1 MDILKGLFGLAVLV
15 GIAWLFSLNRR
26 AVDWKL
32 VLTGIGLQVGFAA
45 CVLLGAGWV
54 AWVQRYSGAGP
65 TTDVVATWMLIVG
78 ILATLGAIAVF
89 TPMAADAPQRAN
101 VRKVGV
107 AMLFAA
113 VLLALPFAGKIFE
126 FLSAAFVK
134 VLGFVNAGSG
144 FIFGSLMD
152 IPKFG
157 FIFAFQV
164 LPTIIF
170 FAALM
175 GVLYHLNVMQAIVRA
190 MAWAITKVMRVSG
203 AETTSVCASVFIG
216 QTEAPLT
223 VRPYIPKMTESELLT
238 MMIGGMAHIAGGVL
252 AAYVGMLGGGD
263 QAAMEFYAKH
273 LLAASIMAAPAT
285 LVIAK
290 LLVPETGEPL
300 TRGTVK
306 MEVEKTSS
314 NVIDAAAAGA
324 ADGLRLALNIGAML
338 LAFIALIALLNWP
351 LGELGAVDWGALP
364 AGLRLALTAGGA
376 IVAAGALVSA
386 ANAMGYANVARV
398 PSRPGVGGA
407 VLALLVAVLAV
418 MIVVW
423 SRSEAGF
430 TIDGWLTANAGRPTQ
445 LGLQALFGYL
455 LAPLAWV
462 IGVPWQDASTV
473 GSLIGQK
480 VVINEFVA
488 YLQLADI
495 VNGNVP
501 GVELTPKGTLIA
513 TYALCGFANFSS
525 IAIQIG
531 GIGGLAPERRHDL
544 ARFGLRAVLGGSLAT
559 FMTATIAGVLSSY
572 GA

>member
-1 MDILKGLFGLAVLV
+1 MLEALGRVGFGLFGLAVLLCIV
-15 GIAWLFSLNRR
+15 WLFSNNKKS
-26 AVDWKL
+26 VDWKL
-32 VLTGIGLQVGFAA
+32 VATGITLQIAFAA
-45 CVLLGAGWV
+45 LVLLVPGGREVFDW
-54 AWVQRYSGAGP
+54 
-65 TTDVVATWMLIVG
+65 
-78 ILATLGAIAVF
+78 LG
-89 TPMAADAPQRAN
+89 N
-101 VRKVGV
+101 V
-107 AMLFAA
+107 
-113 VLLALPFAGKIFE
+113 
-126 FLSAAFVK
+126 FVK
-134 VLGFVNAGSG
+134 ILSFVNTGSA

-152 IPKFG
+152 VNTYG

-175 GVLYHLNVMQAIVRA
+175 GVLYHLNVMQAVVRA

-223 VRPYIPKMTESELLT
+223 VRPYISRMTQSELIT

-263 QAAMEFYAKH
+263 PVQQAFYAKH

-290 LLVPETGEPL
+290 ILIPETGTPL

-314 NVIDAAAAGA
+314 NIFDAAAGGA

-338 LAFIALIALLNWP
+338 LAFIALIALLNAP
-351 LGELGAVDWGALP
+351 LTWIGDVT
-364 AGLRLALTAGGA
+364 GLAQAIGKPTNLAT
-376 IVAAGALVSA
+376 IF
-386 ANAMGYANVARV
+386 GY
-398 PSRPGVGGA
+398 
-407 VLALLVAVLAV
+407 VLAP
-418 MIVVW
+418 I
-423 SRSEAGF
+423 
-430 TIDGWLTANAGRPTQ
+430 
-445 LGLQALFGYL
+445 
-455 LAPLAWV
+455 AWV
-462 IGVPWQDASTV
+462 IGTPWADATTV

-488 YLQLADI
+488 YMDLSEI
-495 VNGNVP
+495 IKGNVP
-501 GVELTPKGTLIA
+501 GVTLSEEGRLIA

-531 GIGGLAPERRHDL
+531 GIGGLAPERRQDL
-544 ARFGLRAVLGGSLAT
+544 AKFGLRAVLGGTIAT
-559 FMTATIAGVLSSY
+559 LMTATIAGVLTHF
-572 GA
+572 G